1 MRRFAIVLP
10 LFLLAACQPSTET
23 ADEVGTPT
31 ETEIIVIDETPAPT
45 LAEVLDAQSDALKA
59 RYEYRHPL
67 ETLEFFG
74 VEPGMTVIEGLP
86 GAGWYTKIL
95 MSYLGPDGTLI
106 GATYP
111 IDLWPNFGFV
121 DEEFMQRQRVWTE
134 SWPIGAEGLGGDSGP
149 ALRAFE
155 FGSMPDDIAGT
166 VDVVFFARVLHNL
179 AAYEDE
185 GGYLTMALDDAFAA
199 LKPGG
204 VFGVVQHYARDDMS
218 DEFADGSRGYL
229 KKAFV
234 IEAAENAGFEFVGES
249 DVNENPLD
257 QPAEDDIVWRLP
269 PSLATSREDPE
280 LSAQYEAIG
289 ESNRMTLKF
298 RKPL

>member
-1 MRRFAIVLP
+1 MQRFALVLP
-10 LFLLAACQPSTET
+10 LLLLAACQPSTENET
-23 ADEVGTPT
+23 DTTTQTEV
-31 ETEIIVIDETPAPT
+31 IVVDETPAPT
-45 LAEVLDAQSDALKA
+45 LAEVLAAQSDALKA
-59 RYEYRHPL
+59 RYDYRHPR
-67 ETLEFFG
+67 ETLAFFG

-121 DEEFMQRQRVWTE
+121 NEEFMQRQRLWTE
-134 SWPIGAEGLGGDSGP
+134 TWPIGAEGLGGENGP
-149 ALRAFE
+149 ALGAFE
-155 FGSMPDDIAGT
+155 FGSMPDDIAGS

-179 AAYEDE
+179 AAFE
-185 GGYLTMALDDAFAA
+185 GQGGFLTMALADAYAA

-204 VFGVVQHYARDDMS
+204 VFGVVQHHARDDMS
-218 DEFADGSRGYL
+218 DEFASGSNGYL

-234 IEAAENAGFEFVGES
+234 IEAAEAAGFEFVAES
-249 DVNENPLD
+249 DVNANPLD
-257 QPAEDDIVWRLP
+257 QPGEEDIVWRLP
-269 PSLATSREDPE
+269 PSLNTSRDDPE
-280 LSAQYEAIG
+280 LRARYEAIG